1 MTLAPL
7 PAASW
12 INPIVLSMLP
22 FKSFQHG
29 SAWIAATLHLE
40 GIVRILIRRREFCSC
55 LYNEWVLTVYGRIYV
70 QHLPPSLTLPT
81 ISHQLQI
88 PPGSVTR
95 DGCRNQLIFTPHS
108 INRSDADLGINH
120 DTRILISFRWFSSNH
135 NQGRVINR
143 PKARLAS

>member
-12 INPIVLSMLP
+12 INPIVLEMLP

-40 GIVRILIRRREFCSC
+40 GIVRILIRSREFCSC
-55 LYNEWVLTVYGRIYV
+55 LYNEWILTVHGRIYV
-70 QHLPPSLTLPT
+70 QHLPPSLILPT

-88 PPGSVTR
+88 PPRYVTCDGMSESTLSIDLMQISESTIIPGFLSHSDGSPPIT
-95 DGCRNQLIFTPHS
+95 I
-108 INRSDADLGINH
+108 
-120 DTRILISFRWFSSNH
+120 
-135 NQGRVINR
+135 RVE
-143 PKARLAS
+143 